1 MLADRQD
8 RHRREKH
15 TAVVK
20 QLVDTVRVGF
30 RKIDSANGTNALTD
44 LVREY
49 QKLQQVIRYKREIDP
64 LCLAHIPILAEETFL
79 QGLGVLSDALELA
92 KIIHPS
98 DIDNLEKKLSA
109 AENEIEWLCRHNVE
123 SPLLQ
128 VKKAVFESY
137 KERLEMVKQQA
148 LQYDMLLFHAKKELF
163 AVLKDMGV

>member
-1 MLADRQD
+1 M
-8 RHRREKH
+8 
-15 TAVVK
+15 
-20 QLVDTVRVGF
+20 
-30 RKIDSANGTNALTD
+30 
-44 LVREY
+44 
-49 QKLQQVIRYKREIDP
+49 
-64 LCLAHIPILAEETFL
+64 AEETFL

-148 LQYDMLLFHAKKELF
+148 LQYDMLLFQCMQCEASLHKTRVEL
-163 AVLKDMGV
+163 AVLKTENSDLNISSLTERLQLTIKQAKEIQEEFKRLSCSSKPPDLNKEIYQL